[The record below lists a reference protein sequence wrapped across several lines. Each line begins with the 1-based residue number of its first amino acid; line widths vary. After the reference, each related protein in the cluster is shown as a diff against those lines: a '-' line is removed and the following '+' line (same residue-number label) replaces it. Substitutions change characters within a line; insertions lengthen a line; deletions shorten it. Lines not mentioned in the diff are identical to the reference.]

1 MKVFSG
7 KKKKKKLSNDLAV
20 GGTLF
25 FLAAGPLYT
34 PWCHGEHIWLQTL
47 LQKQPCSLAPWAAT
61 QVPLRPPPLGLGQRG
76 GLRGWGAQPYG
87 CSPQRLGA
95 PKLGRPGGLARA
107 PHGSILSR
115 TGQVRPV
122 PALLYGDFAVLPH
135 GPHRRPRPNKNHL
148 GTAVLV
154 EGTLERLCKCHAAL
168 CSEPFLSDAFYCP
181 PEKGTHQE
189 GMGTARRTTVGF
201 L

>member
-1 MKVFSG
+1 MILLWAGRCFSSQRALYIPPG
-7 KKKKKKLSNDLAV
+7 AMANTSGSRRCCRSNPAPSHHGLPLRYRCVRRPWGSGREEGSV
-20 GGTLF
+20 GGG
-25 FLAAGPLYT
+25 A
-34 PWCHGEHIWLQTL
+34 
-47 LQKQPCSLAPWAAT
+47 QPCS
-61 QVPLRPPPLGLGQRG
+61 
-76 GLRGWGAQPYG
+76 
-87 CSPQRLGA
+87 CSLQRLGA